1 MSTYEHKNDATI
13 HIALYYNT
21 VLRKLSVKNQS
32 SQVTVAEI
40 ILNSA
45 E

>member
-1 MSTYEHKNDATI
+1 MSTYEHKNNATL
-13 HIALYYNT
+13 HIALNHNSIS
-21 VLRKLSVKNQS
+21 RKLSVKNQS
-32 SQVTVAEI
+32 GQVTDAEI